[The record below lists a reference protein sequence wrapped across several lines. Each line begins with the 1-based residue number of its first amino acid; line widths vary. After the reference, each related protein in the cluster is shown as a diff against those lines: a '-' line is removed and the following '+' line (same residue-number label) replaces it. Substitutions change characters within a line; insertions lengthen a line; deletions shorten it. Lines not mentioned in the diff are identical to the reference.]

1 MTSTEMSKNRLRNNL
16 IACIHAGLLYRNPHG
31 VSDEM
36 LAAAVEEYDRQYDN
50 RILRDG
56 SPGAHAIGCL
66 QDGPASTCDYCKG
79 GE

>member
-1 MTSTEMSKNRLRNNL
+1 MTSTEMSTNRLRNNL

-36 LAAAVEEYDRQYDN
+36 LAAAVEAYDKRFNDFEETVLAY
-50 RILRDG
+50 RE
-56 SPGAHAIGCL
+56 AIGNV
-66 QDGPASTCDYCKG
+66 KG